1 MSIDEHLEIIREQY
15 NSLVGRLHQSEKL
28 KDAVGIDKIGDI
40 VRAARKT
47 QGLSRQA
54 LCDLSGVSYST
65 LNKIETGSVSVR
77 LDIVIKLV
85 NTLGLN
91 LWIG

>member
-1 MSIDEHLEIIREQY
+1 MSIDEHLEIIRDKY
-15 NSLVGRLHQSEKL
+15 NTLVTRLHQSEKL
-28 KDAVGIDKIGDI
+28 KDAVGIDKIGDM
-40 VRAARKT
+40 VRQARKT

-54 LCDLSGVSYST
+54 LCELSGVSYST
-65 LNKIETGSVSVR
+65 LNKIETGTISVR
-77 LDIVIKLV
+77 LDIVINVV

>member
-1 MSIDEHLEIIREQY
+1 MSIDEPLETIRELY
-15 NSLVGRLHQSEKL
+15 NNLAGRLNQSEAL
-28 KDAVGIDKIGDI
+28 KDAVSIDELGNI

-47 QGLSRQA
+47 QGLTRQA
-54 LCDLSGVSYST
+54 LCELSGVSYST

-77 LDIVIKLV
+77 LDIVINVV